1 MVIWLHL
8 LKVIFY
14 CIIQIQV
21 LFDIK
26 QTAPA
31 NFLFSAFVKCGNR
44 YYLGTRRHGII
55 VYNENWKLLEHIY
68 PTSIQGGILEDGLIS
83 Y

>member
-1 MVIWLHL
+1 MAAFTESDIL
-8 LKVIFY
+8 LY
-14 CIIQIQV
+14 NSNSGS
-21 LFDIK
+21 FDIK

-68 PTSIQGGILEDGLIS
+68 PTSIQGGILEDLSLIHIS
-83 Y
+83 